1 MGRKK
6 DSAASLLVFG
16 DLNMDMIGRV
26 DEWPAPGGE
35 CLCPQLELHCGG
47 VGANCALA
55 IAPWGIKV
63 RLLGCVG
70 QDRFGDLLLD
80 RLRKT
85 GVDIRGVQRS
95 SGSLT
100 GILYINVTRDGQR
113 TFFGSRGAN
122 QFMDPSQVPASSLLS
137 STAAHLVGY
146 SFLNPGPDKMARQIL
161 RQFHARGKRVSLD
174 VGMEP
179 SKRIPKKI
187 LRLIPQVDLLFV
199 SNEEAAVLTGQSNAR
214 KSFLQFER
222 AGAKE
227 IVMKLGKR
235 GCLISDGGILR
246 EVPSFAVRVV
256 DSTGAGDA
264 FTAAFLQARLR
275 GWSRLEAALAGN
287 AAGAAAASRV
297 GAGTVLS
304 DVAGILK
311 LLRTQRLKGAWEE
324 IRLRILSRVQT
335 MRFLTEYDDSAAT
348 TGRRPARGQVSPIR

>member
-6 DSAASLLVFG
+6 DSASSLLVFG
-16 DLNMDMIGRV
+16 DLNIDMIGRV

-55 IAPWGIKV
+55 IAPWGINV

-80 RLRKT
+80 TLRKT

-95 SGSLT
+95 SRALT
-100 GILYINVTRDGQR
+100 GMLYINVTRDGQR

-122 QFMDPSQVPASSLLS
+122 QFMSPPKDPAGWLRSSG
-137 STAAHLVGY
+137 AAHLVGY
-146 SFLNPGPDKMARQIL
+146 SFLNPGPEKMARQIL
-161 RQFHARGKRVSLD
+161 RQFHSRSKIVSLD

-187 LRLIPQVDLLFV
+187 LRLLPQVDLLFV
-199 SNEEAAVLTGQSNAR
+199 SSDEAAILTGRSNLREA
-214 KSFLQFER
+214 FLRFER

-235 GCLISDGGILR
+235 GCLISDGGILC
-246 EVPSFAVRVV
+246 EVPSFAVRAV

-264 FTAAFLQARLR
+264 FTAAFLQARMR
-275 GWSRLEAALAGN
+275 GWSPRETALVAN

-297 GAGTVLS
+297 GAGTMLS
-304 DVAGILK
+304 DVAGTLK
-311 LLRTQRLKGAWEE
+311 VLRTQRLKGTWEE
-324 IRLRILSRVQT
+324 IRLQILPRVDRI
-335 MRFLTEYDDSAAT
+335 
-348 TGRRPARGQVSPIR
+348 RGH

>member
-1 MGRKK
+1 MSHKK
-6 DSAASLLVFG
+6 DSATNLLVFG

-26 DEWPAPGGE
+26 DAWPAPGGE

-55 IAPWGIKV
+55 IAPWGINV

-70 QDRFGDLLLD
+70 QDCFGDHLLD
-80 RLRKT
+80 TLRKT
-85 GVDIRGVQRS
+85 GVDIGGVQRS
-95 SGSLT
+95 SRSLT

-122 QFMDPSQVPASSLLS
+122 QFMGPSHVPAGSLLS
-137 STAAHLVGY
+137 SDAAHLVGY
-146 SFLNPGPDKMARQIL
+146 SFLDPGPEKMARQIL
-161 RQFHARGKRVSLD
+161 RQFHSRGKRVSLD

-187 LRLIPQVDLLFV
+187 LRLLPQIDLLFV
-199 SNEEAAVLTGQSNAR
+199 SSDEAAILTGRSSPR
-214 KSFLQFER
+214 ESFLQFER

-227 IVMKLGKR
+227 IVMKIGKR

-264 FTAAFLQARLR
+264 FTAAFLQARIR
-275 GWSRLEAALAGN
+275 GWSTLEAALAAN
-287 AAGAAAASRV
+287 AAGAAAASHV
-297 GAGTVLS
+297 GAGTMLS
-304 DVAGILK
+304 DVRGTLK
-311 LLRTQRLKGAWEE
+311 LLRTQRLKGTWEE
-324 IRLRILSRVQT
+324 IRLQTLSRVQ
-335 MRFLTEYDDSAAT
+335 RV
-348 TGRRPARGQVSPIR
+348 RGF

>member
-26 DEWPAPGGE
+26 DAWPAPGGE

-55 IAPWGIKV
+55 ITPWGIDV

-80 RLRKT
+80 TLRRT
-85 GVDIRGVQRS
+85 GVDVGGVQRS
-95 SGSLT
+95 SRSLT
-100 GILYINVTRDGQR
+100 GLLYINVTPDGQR

-122 QFMDPSQVPASSLLS
+122 QFMDPLQVPASPLLS

-146 SFLNPGPDKMARQIL
+146 SFLNPGPEKMARQIL
-161 RQFHARGKRVSLD
+161 RRFHSSGKWVSLD

-179 SKRIPKKI
+179 CKRIPRKI
-187 LRLIPQVDLLFV
+187 LRLVPQVDLLFV
-199 SNEEAAVLTGQSNAR
+199 SSEEAAALTGQSNAR
-214 KSFLQFER
+214 KSFLQFQR

-227 IVMKLGKR
+227 IVMKLGKH

-246 EVPSFAVRVV
+246 EIPSFPVRAV

-264 FTAAFLQARLR
+264 FTAVFLQARVR
-275 GWSRLEAALAGN
+275 GWSALEAALAAN
-287 AAGAAAASRV
+287 AAGAAAACRV
-297 GAGTVLS
+297 GAGTMLS
-304 DVAGILK
+304 DVAGTLR
-311 LLRTQRLKGAWEE
+311 LLRKRGKRGTWEK
-324 IRLRILSRVQT
+324 IRLQILSRVQ
-335 MRFLTEYDDSAAT
+335 RV
-348 TGRRPARGQVSPIR
+348 RGF

>member
-1 MGRKK
+1 MSRKK

-35 CLCPQLELHCGG
+35 CLCPELEMHCGG

-55 IAPWGIKV
+55 MAPWGINV

-80 RLRKT
+80 TLRKT
-85 GVDIRGVQRS
+85 GVDTRGVQRS
-95 SGSLT
+95 SRALT

-122 QFMDPSQVPASSLLS
+122 QFMGPLHVPAGWLRSSA
-137 STAAHLVGY
+137 AAHLVGY
-146 SFLNPGPDKMARQIL
+146 SFLNPGPEKMARQIL
-161 RQFHARGKRVSLD
+161 RQFRSRGKRVSLD

-187 LRLIPQVDLLFV
+187 LGLVPQVDLLFV
-199 SNEEAAVLTGQSNAR
+199 SSEEAAILTERSKPR
-214 KSFLQFER
+214 KCFEQFER

-246 EVPSFAVRVV
+246 VVPSFAVRVV

-264 FTAAFLQARLR
+264 FTAAFLQARMR
-275 GWSRLEAALAGN
+275 GWSMVEAALVAN

-297 GAGTVLS
+297 GAGTMLS
-304 DVAGILK
+304 DVTGTLK
-311 LLRTQRLKGAWEE
+311 LLRAQRLKGTWDE
-324 IRLRILSRVQT
+324 IRLQILSRLQ
-335 MRFLTEYDDSAAT
+335 
-348 TGRRPARGQVSPIR
+348 RGAVPS

>member
-6 DSAASLLVFG
+6 DSASSLLIFG
-16 DLNMDMIGRV
+16 DLNIDMIGRV

-55 IAPWGIKV
+55 LAPWGIKV

-80 RLRKT
+80 TLRKT
-85 GVDIRGVQRS
+85 GVDIGGVQRS
-95 SGSLT
+95 SRALT
-100 GILYINVTRDGQR
+100 GMLYINVTRDGQR

-122 QFMDPSQVPASSLLS
+122 QFMGPPKVPASWLRSCA
-137 STAAHLVGY
+137 AAHLVGY
-146 SFLNPGPDKMARQIL
+146 SFLNPGPEKMARRIL
-161 RQFHARGKRVSLD
+161 RQFHSCGKLVSLD

-179 SKRIPKKI
+179 CKRIPKKI
-187 LRLIPQVDLLFV
+187 LRLLPQVDLLFV
-199 SNEEAAVLTGQSNAR
+199 SSDEAASLTGRSNPREA
-214 KSFLQFER
+214 FLRFER

-227 IVMKLGKR
+227 IVMKLGER

-246 EVPSFAVRVV
+246 EVPSFAVQVV

-275 GWSRLEAALAGN
+275 GWSPREAALVAN

-297 GAGTVLS
+297 GAGTMLS
-304 DVAGILK
+304 DIAGTLK
-311 LLRTQRLKGAWEE
+311 VLRTQRLKGTWEE
-324 IRLRILSRVQT
+324 IRLQILSRAD
-335 MRFLTEYDDSAAT
+335 RI
-348 TGRRPARGQVSPIR
+348 RGL

>member
-26 DEWPAPGGE
+26 DAWPAPGGE
-35 CLCPQLELHCGG
+35 CLCPQLDLHCGG

-70 QDRFGDLLLD
+70 QDRFGDLVLD
-80 RLRKT
+80 TLRKT

-95 SGSLT
+95 SRSLT

-122 QFMDPSQVPASSLLS
+122 QFMRPPHAPAGSLLS
-137 STAAHLVGY
+137 SSAAHLVGY
-146 SFLNPGPDKMARQIL
+146 SFLNPGPEKMARQIL
-161 RQFHARGKRVSLD
+161 RQFHSRGKRVSLD

-187 LRLIPQVDLLFV
+187 LRLLTQVDLLFV
-199 SNEEAAVLTGQSNAR
+199 SSDEAAILTGRSNPR
-214 KSFLQFER
+214 ESFLKFER

-235 GCLISDGGILR
+235 GCLISDGGVLR
-246 EVPSFAVRVV
+246 EVPSFAVRIV

-264 FTAAFLQARLR
+264 FTAAFLQARMR
-275 GWSRLEAALAGN
+275 GWSTLEAALVAN

-297 GAGTVLS
+297 GAGAMLS
-304 DVAGILK
+304 DVAGTLK
-311 LLRTQRLKGAWEE
+311 LLRTQRLKGTWEE
-324 IRLRILSRVQT
+324 IRLQILSRVQ
-335 MRFLTEYDDSAAT
+335 RV
-348 TGRRPARGQVSPIR
+348 RGF

>member
-1 MGRKK
+1 MSRKK
-6 DSAASLLVFG
+6 DSATNLLVFG
-16 DLNMDMIGRV
+16 DLNVDMIGRV
-26 DEWPAPGGE
+26 DEWPVPGGE

-55 IAPWGIKV
+55 IAPWGINV

-80 RLRKT
+80 TLRKA
-85 GVDIRGVQRS
+85 GVDIQGAQRS
-95 SGSLT
+95 ARSLT

-122 QFMDPSQVPASSLLS
+122 QFMRPRHVPTGSLLS

-146 SFLNPGPDKMARQIL
+146 SFLNPGPEKIARQIL
-161 RQFHARGKRVSLD
+161 RQFHSRGKRVSLD

-179 SKRIPKKI
+179 SKRIPMKI
-187 LRLIPQVDLLFV
+187 LGFLPQVDLLFV
-199 SNEEAAVLTGQSNAR
+199 SRDEAAILTGRSNPR
-214 KSFLQFER
+214 ESFLQFER

-246 EVPSFAVRVV
+246 EVPSFAVRAV

-264 FTAAFLQARLR
+264 FTAAFLQARIR
-275 GWSRLEAALAGN
+275 GWSTLEAALAAN
-287 AAGAAAASRV
+287 AAGAAAVSRV
-297 GAGTVLS
+297 GAGTTLS
-304 DVAGILK
+304 DVAGTLK
-311 LLRTQRLKGAWEE
+311 LLRTQRLKGTWEE
-324 IRLRILSRVQT
+324 IRLRILSRV
-335 MRFLTEYDDSAAT
+335 
-348 TGRRPARGQVSPIR
+348 

>member
-6 DSAASLLVFG
+6 DSAPSLLVLG
-16 DLNMDMIGRV
+16 DLNIDMIGRV

-55 IAPWGIKV
+55 ISPWGINV

-70 QDRFGDLLLD
+70 QDRFGDHLLD
-80 RLRKT
+80 TLRKT

-95 SGSLT
+95 SRSLT

-122 QFMDPSQVPASSLLS
+122 QFTRPTLVPAGSLLS
-137 STAAHLVGY
+137 SDAAHLVGY
-146 SFLNPGPDKMARQIL
+146 SFLNPGPEKTARQIL
-161 RQFHARGKRVSLD
+161 RQFHSRGKQVSLD

-179 SKRIPKKI
+179 SKRIPKII
-187 LRLIPQVDLLFV
+187 LRLLPQVDLLFV
-199 SNEEAAVLTGQSNAR
+199 SSDEAAVLTGRSNPR
-214 KSFLQFER
+214 DSFLLLER

-246 EVPSFAVRVV
+246 EVPSFAVRTV

-264 FTAAFLQARLR
+264 FTAAFLQARMR
-275 GWSRLEAALAGN
+275 GWPTLEAALAAN

-297 GAGTVLS
+297 GAGTILS

-311 LLRTQRLKGAWEE
+311 LLRTQRLKGTWEG
-324 IRLRILSRVQT
+324 IRLQILSRIQK
-335 MRFLTEYDDSAAT
+335 
-348 TGRRPARGQVSPIR
+348 ARSF

>member
-6 DSAASLLVFG
+6 DSAASLLVLG

-26 DEWPAPGGE
+26 EEWPAPGGE
-35 CLCPQLELHCGG
+35 CLCPRLELHCGG

-70 QDRFGDLLLD
+70 QDRFGDHLLD
-80 RLRKT
+80 RLREA

-95 SGSLT
+95 PRSLT

-122 QFMDPSQVPASSLLS
+122 QFMRPTDVAAGSLLS

-146 SFLNPGPDKMARQIL
+146 SFLNQGPEKIARQIL
-161 RQFHARGKRVSLD
+161 RQFHSHGKQVSLD

-187 LRLIPQVDLLFV
+187 FQLLPQIDLLVV
-199 SNEEAAVLTGQSNAR
+199 SSDEAAILTGKSNPR
-214 KSFLQFER
+214 ESFLQFEQ

-227 IVMKLGKR
+227 IVMKLGKC
-235 GCLISDGGILR
+235 GCLVSDGGILR
-246 EVPSFAVRVV
+246 EVPSFAVRTV

-264 FTAAFLQARLR
+264 FTAAFLQARMR
-275 GWSRLEAALAGN
+275 GWSTLEAALAAN
-287 AAGAAAASRV
+287 AAGAAATSHV
-297 GAGTVLS
+297 GAGTILTE
-304 DVAGILK
+304 VAGTLK
-311 LLRTQRLKGAWEE
+311 LLQTQRLKGTWEG
-324 IRLRILSRVQT
+324 IRLQILSRVQK
-335 MRFLTEYDDSAAT
+335 
-348 TGRRPARGQVSPIR
+348 ARGF

>member
-1 MGRKK
+1 MGGKK
-6 DSAASLLVFG
+6 DSTPSLVVFG
-16 DLNMDMIGRV
+16 DLNIDMIGRV

-35 CLCPQLELHCGG
+35 CLCPGLELHCGG

-55 IAPWGIKV
+55 LVPWGINV
-63 RLLGCVG
+63 RLLGCLG

-80 RLRKT
+80 TLGKA

-95 SGSLT
+95 SRSLT

-122 QFMDPSQVPASSLLS
+122 QFMRPLKVPADSLLS

-146 SFLNPGPDKMARQIL
+146 SFLNPGPEKIARQLL
-161 RQFHARGKRVSLD
+161 RQFRSRSKRVSLD

-187 LRLIPQVDLLFV
+187 LRQLPQVDLLFV
-199 SNEEAAVLTGQSNAR
+199 SSDEAAILTGRSNPR
-214 KSFLQFER
+214 ESFLLLER
-222 AGAKE
+222 TDVKE

-246 EVPSFAVRVV
+246 EVPSFAVRAV

-264 FTAAFLQARLR
+264 FTAAFLQARMR
-275 GWSRLEAALAGN
+275 GWSTLEAALAAN
-287 AAGAAAASRV
+287 AAGAAAASRI
-297 GAGTVLS
+297 GAGTMLS
-304 DVAGILK
+304 DVAGTLK
-311 LLRTQRLKGAWEE
+311 LLRTRRLKGIWEE
-324 IRLRILSRVQT
+324 IRLQILSRG
-335 MRFLTEYDDSAAT
+335 L
-348 TGRRPARGQVSPIR
+348 GL